1 MGGVLLGYGMATW
14 TDAAAPWLDAGLTA
28 FSLVAQVWMAQ
39 KRLECWLLWIL
50 VDVLFVLLFLDKALY
65 LTAALYALFTL
76 LAIQGWRTWR
86 RDLEPV
92 PA

>member
-1 MGGVLLGYGMATW
+1 
-14 TDAAAPWLDAGLTA
+14 
-28 FSLVAQVWMAQ
+28 MAQ